1 MPYSASTADLLIE
14 LNDDELIYAELSS
27 IERFLKAQELFFGV
41 EKILLQFVKA
51 LMIKN
56 TVYQIRSHYH
66 VLVKDLEKLK
76 EDPFESNA
84 FSYFDFLAW
93 AKEKIASL

>member
-1 MPYSASTADLLIE
+1 
-14 LNDDELIYAELSS
+14 
-27 IERFLKAQELFFGV
+27 
-41 EKILLQFVKA
+41 
-51 LMIKN
+51 MIKN